1 MEEEDLEVLDNMVE
15 AVEEEDMEVM
25 VEEVIHIL
33 LRNALAVEAVVD
45 LEVLVEMYI
54 I

>member
-1 MEEEDLEVLDNMVE
+1 MEEEELEVLDNMVE
-15 AVEEEDMEVM
+15 VVEEEDMEVM
-25 VEEVIHIL
+25 VEEVIQML
-33 LRNALAVEAVVD
+33 LINALVAEVVVD